1 MARRDRAVRKQ
12 QHREARE
19 SLTEATTLAIAHG
32 RSKMGVSVTD
42 ARILLDAFRCL
53 EARIVY
59 WKAQARAAMTQPAF
73 TCAEARIVVIQPPIK
88 MRREAER
95 DLAWATE
102 QLEAMDLEP

>member
-1 MARRDRAVRKQ
+1 MSRRDRAVRKQ

-19 SLTEATTLAIAHG
+19 GLVETMTAAIAHG
-32 RSKMGVSVTD
+32 RTKVGVSVTD

-53 EARIVY
+53 EARIAY
-59 WKAQARAAMTQPAF
+59 WRAQAKAAMTQPAF

-102 QLEAMDLEP
+102 QLEALDLEP